1 MPFALLGFVSYNGMT
16 AEKFFWAWL
25 KSEIIIPKKLGFKA
39 TNIYYELLKDKIE
52 REESIEN
59 IK

>member
-1 MPFALLGFVSYNGMT
+1 MT

-39 TNIYYELLKDKIE
+39 TNYYYELLKNTIE
-52 REESIEN
+52 KGELNEN
-59 IK
+59 IKSPI